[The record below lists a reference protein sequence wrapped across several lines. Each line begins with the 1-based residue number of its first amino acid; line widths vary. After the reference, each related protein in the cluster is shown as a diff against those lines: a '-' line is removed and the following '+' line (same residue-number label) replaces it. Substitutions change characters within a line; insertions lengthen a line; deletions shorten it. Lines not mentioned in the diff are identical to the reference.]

1 MARTMSRSTCDDYL
15 GKMRCRYRRHAGK
28 PARSRLL
35 DEFRQVTGYER
46 KHAIKLLGGRR
57 GPVADG
63 SPAPSRG
70 GRPRTY
76 APETENVIFEIWKHS
91 EQPCGK
97 RLKPMLAQ
105 WLPFYEKRYG
115 RLREDIR
122 EGVLAISAA
131 QSQRSGD
138 RLPQAARRASAA
150 SQIDRVLAPRKIG
163 HGIVN
168 RRTPKANAAVKAL
181 VPVRAECWDAKEP
194 GWLEADTVAHCGG
207 DMGGNFLWSLTA
219 TDIFSGWTEVRCS
232 WNRGQYNV
240 CSAFVEIEKAL
251 PFALLGVDTD
261 NGGEF
266 LNYHLHRHFTGRE
279 KPVAMTRSRP
289 YHKNDQAHV
298 EQKNSTHV
306 RQLLGFERLG
316 HDLAVPLVGGLLEA
330 WSIWRN
336 GFTTTFKQTSKKR
349 IGSKTVRRHE
359 KVPKTPCDRLIE
371 YTQRVGDEAGAAALG
386 AWRESYDPFELKD
399 WIENRLKL
407 IWKLDA
413 ALTLAESEGET
424 DLEGVAAPFLRGLL
438 RYAPKAPQKRK
449 PARTSPL
456 NTPLQPT
463 TKKDTTESS
472 KAA

>member
-1 MARTMSRSTCDDYL
+1 MSRSTCDEYL
-15 GKMRCRYRRHAGK
+15 KKMRCRYRRYTGK
-28 PARSRLL
+28 AAKSSLL
-35 DEFRQVTGYER
+35 DEFCTVAGYER

-57 GPVADG
+57 GPMPAG

-76 APETENVIFEIWKHS
+76 DPEIGQVIFEIWKHS

-105 WLPFYEKRYG
+105 WLPFYETRHG
-115 RLREDIR
+115 TLPVSVR

-131 QSQRSGD
+131 Q
-138 RLPQAARRASAA
+138 
-150 SQIDRVLAPRKIG
+150 IDRILAPRKIG
-163 HGIVN
+163 FGIVN

-181 VPVRAECWDAKEP
+181 VPIRAECWDAKEP
-194 GWLEADTVAHCGG
+194 GWIEADTVAHCGG
-207 DMGGNFLWSLTA
+207 DMGGSFLWSLTA
-219 TDIFSGWTEVRCS
+219 TDIFSGWTEVRAS
-232 WNRGQYNV
+232 WNRGQHSV
-240 CSAFVEIEKAL
+240 CGAFTEIEEAL

-279 KPVAMTRSRP
+279 KPVVMTRSRP

-306 RQLLGFERLG
+306 RQLLGFERIG
-316 HDLAVPLVGGLLEA
+316 YDLVVPLATGLLEA

-349 IGSKTVRRHE
+349 VGSKTVRRHE

-371 YTQRVGDEAGAAALG
+371 HAESVGDEAGATALR
-386 AWRESYDPFELKD
+386 AWREPYDPFELKD
-399 WIENRLKL
+399 WIEKRLAL

-413 ALTLAESEGET
+413 ALSLAESEGET

-449 PARTSPL
+449 SARTSSL
-456 NTPLQPT
+456 NTHLKPT
-463 TKKDTTESS
+463 TPKDATEAP